1 MRKLTKRTAVAGVG
15 AAALVTAGIAYAYWT
30 TTGFGSGTGA
40 TTAGVINTLS
50 FTQTPL
56 VSAMYPGDSS
66 QSLSVTVAN
75 THLAQKV
82 YVTGV
87 SAYITTGNAGC
98 TGADF
103 NLNGS
108 TTSIDAGSA
117 VPLTWTPQEL
127 DAGGLD
133 TDDAT
138 GTVQFNNTGDNQD
151 ACKGAVV
158 TIHYLAS

>member
-30 TTGFGSGTGA
+30 TTGFGSGAAT

-50 FTQTPL
+50 FTQAALTP
-56 VSAMYPGDSS
+56 MYPGDSS
-66 QSLSVTVAN
+66 QPLSVTVAN

-87 SAYITTGNAGC
+87 KAYITTGNAGC
-98 TGADF
+98 DGTDF

-108 TTSIDAGSA
+108 TSSVDAASA
-117 VPLTWTPQEL
+117 VALTWAAQEL

-133 TDDAT
+133 TDAAT
-138 GTVQFNNTGDNQD
+138 GTVQFNNKGTNQD
-151 ACKGAVV
+151 ACKGAAV